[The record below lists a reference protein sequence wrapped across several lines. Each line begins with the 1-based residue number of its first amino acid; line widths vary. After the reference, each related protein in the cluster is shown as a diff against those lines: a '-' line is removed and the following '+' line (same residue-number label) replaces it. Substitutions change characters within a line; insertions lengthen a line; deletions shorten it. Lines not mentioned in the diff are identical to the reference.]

1 MLPPHLFESGGGR
14 GPALVQ
20 HVLGQV
26 PVQRHEEGVAHVIQ
40 EVLVLGTALLVAVD
54 EALDEPV
61 QLGGKKMTLDEIIPA
76 VLGLRG
82 ATCWTVLCVPANG
95 VGGLSPTL
103 GSPPGQDRPPPGLD
117 GDGYVENN
125 MHN

>member
-1 MLPPHLFESGGGR
+1 MRLFVCVRAFPPHLFQSGR
-14 GPALVQ
+14 RCGPALVQ

-61 QLGGKKMTLDEIIPA
+61 QLGGIK
-76 VLGLRG
+76 
-82 ATCWTVLCVPANG
+82 
-95 VGGLSPTL
+95 
-103 GSPPGQDRPPPGLD
+103 
-117 GDGYVENN
+117 
-125 MHN
+125 